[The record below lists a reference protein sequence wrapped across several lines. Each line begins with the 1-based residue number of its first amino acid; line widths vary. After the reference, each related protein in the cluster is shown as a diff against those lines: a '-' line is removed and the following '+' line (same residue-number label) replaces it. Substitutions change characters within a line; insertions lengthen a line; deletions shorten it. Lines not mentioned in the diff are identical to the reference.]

1 MEMLET
7 YIVSVLRKIRI
18 IRICRKSKSLRGC
31 MQMWLG
37 PRSYGFDLRQISAL
51 PKDSHIQ
58 TGMPC
63 RWAEIVWLACA
74 RYDLL
79 FPHFIDPPFYTN
91 KSAVPSRLPTPEKS
105 YPNAT
110 GRSPLFP
117 CVGFGNRWHFSAHE
131 SSARNVFTRAET
143 RAGTR

>member
-7 YIVSVLRKIRI
+7 YIVFVLRKIRV

-63 RWAEIVWLACA
+63 R
-74 RYDLL
+74 
-79 FPHFIDPPFYTN
+79 
-91 KSAVPSRLPTPEKS
+91 
-105 YPNAT
+105 
-110 GRSPLFP
+110 
-117 CVGFGNRWHFSAHE
+117 
-131 SSARNVFTRAET
+131 
-143 RAGTR
+143 